1 MDLKKKN
8 NIYNY
13 IKFNME
19 KIQLTPEE
27 LSKLQDSNAKV
38 ADIVASLGQIEI
50 QVSLLQENKKSLLTS
65 FTQIQQDQDQL
76 AQELTQKYGDG
87 KIDITTGE
95 FTKAE

>member
-1 MDLKKKN
+1 
-8 NIYNY
+8 
-13 IKFNME
+13 ME
-19 KIQLTPEE
+19 KVQLAPEE
-27 LSKLQDSNAKV
+27 LSKLQEANTKV
-38 ADIVASLGQIEI
+38 ADIITSLGQIEI
-50 QVSLLQENKKSLLTS
+50 QISLLKDNKRSLLDT

>member
-1 MDLKKKN
+1 
-8 NIYNY
+8 
-13 IKFNME
+13 ME

-27 LSKLQDSNAKV
+27 LSKLQETNNKV
-38 ADIVASLGQIEI
+38 ADIVTSLGQIEI
-50 QVSLLQENKKSLLTS
+50 QISLLKDNKRSLLDN